1 MQVMSNGRVRR
12 SEGEWKEIV
21 TRWKKSGQKPSSFC
35 RRERLQLSSFLRWQR
50 KLNGSGETD
59 GFVAVTT
66 RASEPASPAWR
77 LEITLPNGCELRFQG

>member
-21 TRWKKSGQKPSSFC
+21 SGWRKSGLKARPFC
-35 RRERLQLSSFLRWQR
+35 RREQIELSSFLRWQR
-50 KLNGSGETD
+50 KLDASRD
-59 GFVAVTT
+59 GNSFVPVTT
-66 RASEPASPAWR
+66 TSSSSPSSPWT